1 MSKVPNYPPP
11 LYKKQERKKK
21 RQKINEPTK
30 QARQNKY
37 FSFDGKKDELE
48 F

>member
-1 MSKVPNYPPP
+1 MSKVPNYPTA
-11 LYKKQERKKK
+11 LQKNKKEKK